1 MDFGVFAIGR
11 RLATEPDGG
20 LLIGL
25 GPDVVRLSEF
35 EARWWRQAR
44 RPDASGRRPERQ
56 EVSAAL
62 GLDEFEHYETTDRLY
77 ELGVWADW
85 HDDINFSFRH
95 RAVPLGIGLGN
106 SATDLTH
113 FRVGLPGSHQV
124 LLAERDFELWRACGW
139 AMDLSVLGGLR
150 DPETHARSRE
160 LEEIYADLGRLAHH
174 GLIYLD
180 RVSVTVTKY
189 ADF

>member
-44 RPDASGRRPERQ
+44 LPDASGRRPERQ

-77 ELGVWADW
+77 ELGVCRLARQ
-85 HDDINFSFRH
+85 HQLLLPASSRAAGYRAGQQRH
-95 RAVPLGIGLGN
+95 RSHALPRRAARVAPGL
-106 SATDLTH
+106 A
-113 FRVGLPGSHQV
+113 R
-124 LLAERDFELWRACGW
+124 RA
-139 AMDLSVLGGLR
+139 
-150 DPETHARSRE
+150 
-160 LEEIYADLGRLAHH
+160 
-174 GLIYLD
+174 
-180 RVSVTVTKY
+180 
-189 ADF
+189 